1 MRQEE
6 HRTDSK
12 EDSPAG
18 LLPAALDRLLK
29 EVGPQSLAI
38 HLVDDRSEN
47 LLDVFEFLTKLG
59 FHVTA
64 STRGKEAVDLIRRGN
79 PKVLITSF
87 QLPDRDGLEL
97 LEEVKRLSP
106 ETRVILTAD
115 QADWKA
121 YRKVLVRG
129 GDDLL
134 VNPVTHEML
143 LRAIGRV
150 LEAED

>member
-1 MRQEE
+1 M
-6 HRTDSK
+6 

-18 LLPAALDRLLK
+18 LLPATLDRLLK
-29 EVGPQSLAI
+29 EGGPQSLAI
-38 HLVDDRSEN
+38 HVVDDRSEN

-64 STRGKEAVDLIRRGN
+64 STTGKEAMELVRRGH
-79 PKVLITSF
+79 PKVLITSV
-87 QLPDRDGLEL
+87 QLPDREGLEL
-97 LEEVKRLSP
+97 LEEVKHLSP

-121 YRKVLVRG
+121 YREVLIRG

-143 LRAIGRV
+143 LRAVGRV

>member
-6 HRTDSK
+6 HRADSR
-12 EDSPAG
+12 ESSPAG
-18 LLPAALDRLLK
+18 LLPAALDRLLR

-47 LLDVFEFLTKLG
+47 LLDVFGFLTRLG

-64 STRGKEAVDLIRRGN
+64 STRGTEAVELVRRGH

-87 QLPDRDGLEL
+87 ELSDRGGLEL

-106 ETRVILTAD
+106 DTRVILTAD
-115 QADWKA
+115 QANWKD
-121 YRKVLVRG
+121 YREVLVRG

-143 LRAIGRV
+143 LRAVGRV